1 MPPSFSCVCYL
12 LTIYRLTQHDTAVR
26 SVDVARCLN
35 VTRASVA
42 KMLRALISQGM
53 VEKEPY
59 GRIRLTF
66 QGQRQSES
74 LYQEFLLLQNY
85 LTQCLH
91 VPQPEAEQDAV
102 RCLYWLSRQTRSCMA
117 ASAAFLPG
125 NPA

>member
-1 MPPSFSCVCYL
+1 M
-12 LTIYRLTQHDTAVR
+12 TIYRLTQHDTAVR